1 MLSLSLVRAL
11 TLPLSRHNI
20 FETEDKLMM
29 VVELVKGGELFT
41 RILDSGPFPEAE
53 ARPVIKQVTV
63 SRSCPPTSCCPL
75 LTLPCVCV
83 CEPGVGGVSFPA

>member
-1 MLSLSLVRAL
+1 MCVLSLSLVRGL

-41 RILDSGPFPEAE
+41 RILDSGPFPETE

-63 SRSCPPTSCCPL
+63 SRSLSTHLLLPL
-75 LTLPCVCV
+75 THAALCVCV
-83 CEPGVGGVSFPA
+83 RARCWRR